1 MAAIV
6 TIDTAPEGYT
16 PAPRWTDLTADWVAE
31 SKTPVTWTGRPR
43 PASRLWRW
51 RTRAPRS
58 PRRRP
63 RGARGGWVTVGE
75 GFVGFEFG
83 FGFVGFG
90 FGFVGF
96 GFVAFGFGFVAF
108 GFGFV
113 AAGAFADGGR
123 Y

>member
-6 TIDTAPEGYT
+6 TVDTAPEGYT

-75 GFVGFEFG
+75 GFLGFEFG
-83 FGFVGFG
+83 S
-90 FGFVGF
+90 
-96 GFVAFGFGFVAF
+96 VAFGFGFVAF
-108 GFGFV
+108 GFGF
-113 AAGAFADGGR
+113 GAFADGGR
-123 Y
+123 YSR